1 VSCDW
6 PTLFAAARGEEW
18 PLTVVCSAAHRE
30 QVDSL
35 NRDGRATVLSDIPS
49 SAVQGLLQRAAV
61 SVIATHDGGMS
72 QGHVRL
78 CESADARAP
87 VVATRTRSLG
97 GYVEEDRT
105 VVLVPPGD
113 PHSLRDAINRL
124 LAEPVTRDEL
134 ARAAWSRA
142 ARWTWDD
149 YLVGLSELIRG
160 GSSGAPQAAASA
172 WAPESSRREITLDTP
187 SEPIDTPYR

>member
-1 VSCDW
+1 MVR
-6 PTLFAAARGEEW
+6 ARAG
-18 PLTVVCSAAHRE
+18 V
-30 QVDSL
+30 
-35 NRDGRATVLSDIPS
+35 
-49 SAVQGLLQRAAV
+49 
-61 SVIATHDGGMS
+61 VIATHDGGMS

-87 VVATRTRSLG
+87 VVATRTRSLE